1 MDSARADILAARHQ
15 LQTRGWIP
23 RKAEGFRHLP
33 PPDAAV
39 WLGDETAQSAPG
51 CEAHPLAGA
60 GWTLHPIGHSP
71 QGRVDARWLDAS
83 DALQRAE
90 LWAGLSAPLGAG
102 IADNADDRA
111 EGDAAPFSWAHRALC
126 RHGLRLRIGGTPGA
140 ERGPR
145 EPVWLQLRHQPRRA
159 VEAPMLVIEVL
170 AGVHCVLV
178 ETHDRQSVAC
188 QQPVVQNLQ
197 AHIVLG
203 DGATL
208 QHLRIA
214 TPGAADRIAHHLHA
228 TLGRDAHYA
237 QAMVASGSRYH
248 LQRNV
253 IALQAEGA
261 VARSAG
267 LLLAADAALEHQV
280 RLSHG
285 AARTTSAIE
294 DLALASG
301 SARAVVNAHTR
312 IAPGA
317 AQADVR
323 QRLTGI
329 PTGGQPKLV
338 LRPHLEIHHDQVQAT
353 HSATWG
359 ALSEEALFYA
369 RQRGLD
375 ERTARGLIVQGMA
388 GALLQRCFD
397 DDALLDTLDIDTLL
411 RAAVARHLATNL
423 APGQKAPHG

>member
-102 IADNADDRA
+102 DARDADDRA

-178 ETHDRQSVAC
+178 ETHDRQSVAASNRSC
-188 QQPVVQNLQ
+188 RTCRPTSCWATARRCSTCASPRRVLQ
-197 AHIVLG
+197 TASR
-203 DGATL
+203 TTC
-208 QHLRIA
+208 
-214 TPGAADRIAHHLHA
+214 TP
-228 TLGRDAHYA
+228 
-237 QAMVASGSRYH
+237 
-248 LQRNV
+248 
-253 IALQAEGA
+253 
-261 VARSAG
+261 RSA
-267 LLLAADAALEHQV
+267 AM
-280 RLSHG
+280 
-285 AARTTSAIE
+285 RTTHRRWS
-294 DLALASG
+294 
-301 SARAVVNAHTR
+301 
-312 IAPGA
+312 
-317 AQADVR
+317 
-323 QRLTGI
+323 
-329 PTGGQPKLV
+329 
-338 LRPHLEIHHDQVQAT
+338 
-353 HSATWG
+353 
-359 ALSEEALFYA
+359 
-369 RQRGLD
+369 
-375 ERTARGLIVQGMA
+375 
-388 GALLQRCFD
+388 
-397 DDALLDTLDIDTLL
+397 L
-411 RAAVARHLATNL
+411 RAAATTCN
-423 APGQKAPHG
+423 AT

>member
-1 MDSARADILAARHQ
+1 MDTARADILAARHQ
-15 LQTRGWIP
+15 LQTRGWIS
-23 RKAEGFRHLP
+23 RKAEAFRHLP

-39 WLGDETAQSAPG
+39 WLGDESGRAAPG
-51 CEAHPLAGA
+51 CEAHPLTGA

-214 TPGAADRIAHHLHA
+214 TPGAADHIAHHVHA
-228 TLGRDAHYA
+228 RLGRDAHYA
-237 QAMVASGSRYH
+237 QALVASGSSYH

-267 LLLAADAALEHQV
+267 LLLAADSALEHQV

-285 AARTTSAIE
+285 AAGTTSTIE

-338 LRPHLEIHHDQVQAT
+338 LRPHLEIHHDQVQAI

-359 ALSEEALFYA
+359 PCPKRRCSMRASVAWTSALH
-369 RQRGLD
+369 
-375 ERTARGLIVQGMA
+375 
-388 GALLQRCFD
+388 
-397 DDALLDTLDIDTLL
+397 
-411 RAAVARHLATNL
+411 AA
-423 APGQKAPHG
+423 